1 MVIVVV
7 VVVVVVAVVVVVL
20 LVVVVVLKT
29 GKLISFIFKL
39 FNSNCILKRFI
50 FYIILIWLYIVDNEI
65 NLAVDM
71 A

>member
-7 VVVVVVAVVVVVL
+7 VVVVVVIVGVV
-20 LVVVVVLKT
+20 LVVVVILKT
-29 GKLISFIFKL
+29 GKLISFIFKI
-39 FNSNCILKRFI
+39 FNSNCMLKRFI

-71 A
+71 V